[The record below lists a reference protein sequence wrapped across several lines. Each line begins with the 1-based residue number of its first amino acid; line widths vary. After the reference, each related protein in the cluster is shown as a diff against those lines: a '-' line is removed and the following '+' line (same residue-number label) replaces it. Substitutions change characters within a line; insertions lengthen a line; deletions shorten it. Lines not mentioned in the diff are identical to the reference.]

1 MPKIME
7 FRYVPPN
14 ELNVAKRKVVKKM
27 RRNAKNEPNYAM
39 TTVDLSSYTE
49 YYNALVEL
57 NDNLYNLVVNFET
70 LEGIPIKGLYAKI
83 VSLLSRTKKMDMSTL
98 SSVQKADVRE
108 QLDEFVQRQEEL
120 AEDAVEGFR
129 QKGKNFPDNSWAILR
144 KLKTELDELIDL
156 IELKLSAPVSGSGFL
171 LPRHLM

>member
-57 NDNLYNLVVNFET
+57 NDNLYHLVVNFET
-70 LEGIPIKGLYAKI
+70 LSGIPLKGFYSKI
-83 VSLLSRTKKMDMSTL
+83 VSLLNMTKKMDMSKL
-98 SSVQKADVRE
+98 SSVQKADVSE
-108 QLDEFVQRQEEL
+108 QLTELKERQEEL
-120 AEDAVEGFR
+120 EEDAVEWFASVGG
-129 QKGKNFPDNSWAILR
+129 QTDNSWDILR
-144 KLKTELDELIDL
+144 KLKEELDGLISL
-156 IELKLSAPVSGSGFL
+156 IELKLAAPVSGSGFL

>member
-1 MPKIME
+1 ME

-39 TTVDLSSYTE
+39 TTEDLGNYTV

-57 NDNLYNLVVNFET
+57 NDSLYNLVVAVET
-70 LEGIPIKGLYAKI
+70 LSGIPLKGFYSKI
-83 VSLLSRTKKMDMSTL
+83 VSLLNMTKKLDMSKL
-98 SSVQKADVRE
+98 SSVQKADVSE
-108 QLDEFVQRQEEL
+108 QLTELKERQGEIN
-120 AEDAVEGFR
+120 EDSVEWFASEGG
-129 QKGKNFPDNSWAILR
+129 QTDNSWEILR
-144 KLKTELDELIDL
+144 KMKDELDELIDL
-156 IELKLSAPVSGSGFL
+156 ISLKLSAPVSGSGFL